1 MKNQNQLQVNVY
13 FQSKYPGRA
22 IFRPGPDFSGPGPT
36 QWGGLTSTTDEPV
49 TEVVF

>member
-13 FQSKYPGRA
+13 FQSKYPGRE
-22 IFRPGPDFSGPGPT
+22 IFRPGPDFSGPGPI

-49 TEVVF
+49 TQVVF